1 MNCAPFDLR
10 DYFFGELNATE
21 AKVIESHVANC
32 EGCRTEL
39 DRLDVTRVAM
49 LELPPEEVPRR
60 ISFVSDKVF
69 EPSLWQ
75 RFWQSGPKVG
85 FASALLIF
93 AGLLVNALPRQ
104 TAPVVQPL
112 TATNYSSII
121 NARVQEK
128 VQEEVAKRLPIAV
141 AQAVSS
147 VEQQDT
153 VRLTSAVAV
162 VEKKYKVQREEDM
175 AAMQATLDVWQRK
188 LSRMYLASYDPSPVG
203 SR

>member
-10 DYFFGELNATE
+10 DYFFGELNATQ

-32 EGCRTEL
+32 EDCRTEL

-49 LELPPEEVPRR
+49 LELPSEEVPRR

-104 TAPVVQPL
+104 TAPVVQ
-112 TATNYSSII
+112 TVTVANYSSII
-121 NARVQEK
+121 DAK
-128 VQEEVAKRLPIAV
+128 VQEEVAKRLPGAL

-147 VEQQDT
+147 VQQQDT
-153 VRLTSAVAV
+153 ARLTSAVAL
-162 VEKKYKVQREEDM
+162 VENKYKVQREEDM

>member
-21 AKVIESHVANC
+21 AKVTESHVATC

-49 LELPPEEVPRR
+49 LELPSEEVPRR

-104 TAPVVQPL
+104 TAPAVQPL
-112 TATNYSSII
+112 TATSYSSII
-121 NARVQEK
+121 DAK
-128 VQEEVAKRLPIAV
+128 VQEEVAKRLPVAV
-141 AQAVSS
+141 AQAVSDVQSRDTMRLTTAVAS
-147 VEQQDT
+147 VEQ
-153 VRLTSAVAV
+153 
-162 VEKKYKVQREEDM
+162 KYQMQRREDM

>member
-49 LELPPEEVPRR
+49 LELPAEEVPRR

-104 TAPVVQPL
+104 TAPAVQPL

-121 NARVQEK
+121 DARVQEK
-128 VQEEVAKRLPIAV
+128 VQEEVAKRLPVAL

-147 VEQQDT
+147 TQQQDT
-153 VRLTSAVAV
+153 VRLTSAVAL

-188 LSRMYLASYDPSPVG
+188 LSRMYLASYDPGPVG